1 MCPFCLQKITYWR
14 SNCPFSNELVR
25 NKFERTEDMNKE
37 IQLLSDE
44 KIREMGKRIKDKRKE
59 KGFKAIDFADII
71 GIGKDQISR
80 IENGK
85 LPCKT
90 EYLYIM
96 SQVLEVSV
104 DYLMFGNRGD
114 IGDEFAILVSNIPI
128 SLREKAKKILGIL
141 AEA

>member
-1 MCPFCLQKITYWR
+1 
-14 SNCPFSNELVR
+14 
-25 NKFERTEDMNKE
+25 MNKE

-114 IGDEFAILVSNIPI
+114 IGDELSILVSNITI

>member
-1 MCPFCLQKITYWR
+1 
-14 SNCPFSNELVR
+14 
-25 NKFERTEDMNKE
+25 MNKE

-96 SQVLEVSV
+96 SLVLEVSV

-114 IGDEFAILVSNIPI
+114 IGDELAILVSNIPI